1 MKYRKFNKYEKKEVR
16 AQQIENALHGEG
28 MYLFQNSTNAD
39 LTLPRPTKSGL
50 RIVGPKQQFQ
60 GDSYYMQLVKT
71 GFCRL
76 IKEIQSPAQQ
86 QAASE
91 VKVEEKL
98 LLEQPDQIT
107 QQGKVEHI
115 VVKPQ
120 QKLNEAKG
128 KLPQAQQP
136 QVLIN
141 ESPVDDGFVIV
152 Q

>member
-16 AQQIENALHGEG
+16 AQQLENALHGEG
-28 MYLFQNSTNAD
+28 MYLYQNSTNAD

-76 IKEIQSPAQQ
+76 IKEIQSPEQQ
-86 QAASE
+86 KAASE

-107 QQGKVEHI
+107 QQGKVEH
-115 VVKPQ
+115 VVAKPQ

-128 KLPQAQQP
+128 KLPPGQQP

-141 ESPVDDGFVIV
+141 ESPIDDGFVIV